1 MQLGTFRGETQRLSE
16 DGKYV
21 SALDVIG
28 MITGS
33 RKPQKIWKELIR
45 NQELEEFCT
54 YVKFSGYNK
63 TPTPSMNA
71 KGLTKLLK
79 VCKGVYLR
87 AFSETAAKELV
98 NRMSDNEQYFDS
110 DWEDDD
116 SEEEIS
122 KNTINGDHEPKSSK
136 MQTRWIP
143 SLNDQHVD
151 KYYRNKFGE
160 KLDVIHAALCTCKES
175 KWKLH
180 IKVGRTGTVRTFQK
194 RLKEHAYEFDD
205 FYLFFAMVVRDLLNV
220 EKRFKETSF
229 FQTYYECMETQTK
242 TQRETLSVVGYVTSV
257 KVTEIMKTC
266 CQEGERLK
274 EDGNEKLKKE
284 CVDYSNVKMKEFIK
298 QHYELTT
305 NRRDYVLFRDM
316 NCFMRQKLKDVPER
330 PKLKKVVLVFGGVPD
345 KKLRTKDQH
354 FRT

>member
-1 MQLGTFRGETQRLSE
+1 M
-16 DGKYV
+16 
-21 SALDVIG
+21 
-28 MITGS
+28 
-33 RKPQKIWKELIR
+33 IWKELIR

-136 MQTRWIP
+136 MQTRWIL

-160 KLDVIHAALCTCKES
+160 KLDVIYAALCTSKES
-175 KWKLH
+175 KCKFH
-180 IKVGRTGTVRTFQK
+180 IKIGRTGTVRTFQK
-194 RLKEHAYEFDD
+194 RLTEHDYEFDD
-205 FYLFFAMVVRDLLNV
+205 FYLFFAMVVRDSLNV

-229 FQTYYECMETQTK
+229 FQTYNECMETRTK
-242 TQRETLSVVGYVTSV
+242 TQTEILPVGGYVTSV

-266 CQEGERLK
+266 YQEGERLK
-274 EDGNEKLKKE
+274 EDGNENLKRVS
-284 CVDYSNVKMKEFIK
+284 VDYSDVKMKEFIE

-316 NCFMRQKLKDVPER
+316 NCLMRQKLKDVPEW
-330 PKLKKVVLVFGGVPD
+330 PKLKKVVVVFGGVPD
-345 KKLRTKDQH
+345 KNCGQKTKI
-354 FRT
+354 FRHNGYRFMRLIT